1 MARRRRAVKRDML
14 PDPKFRSVLV
24 AKFINNMMRGGKKS
38 VAEQILYN
46 ALDTIGE
53 QSGED
58 ALDVFQ
64 KALDNVKPSVEVRSR
79 RVGGSTYQ
87 IPTEVA
93 PTRRQ
98 ALSMRWMI
106 LAARGRSERT
116 MAERLAAE
124 VLAAAGGEGAAVRR
138 REDTHR
144 MAEANKAFSHYR
156 W

>member
-1 MARRRRAVKRDML
+1 MARRRRAVKREML

-38 VAEQILYN
+38 VAEEILYN
-46 ALDTIGE
+46 ALNTIGE

-106 LAARGRSERT
+106 MAARGRSERT

>member
-1 MARRRRAVKRDML
+1 MARRRRAVKREML

-38 VAEQILYN
+38 VAEEILYN
-46 ALDTIGE
+46 ALNTIGE

-138 REDTHR
+138 REDVHR

>member
-1 MARRRRAVKRDML
+1 ML

-38 VAEQILYN
+38 VAEEILYN
-46 ALDTIGE
+46 ALNTIGE

-106 LAARGRSERT
+106 MAARGRSERT

-124 VLAAAGGEGAAVRR
+124 GLAAAGGEGAAVRR

>member
-106 LAARGRSERT
+106 MAARGRSERT